1 MIFGKLMP
9 WTVSEVTLLVLE
21 NLVFEYMRG

>member
-9 WTVSEVTLLVLE
+9 WTVSEVTFLVPE